1 MGLTTSAGNDHHERI
16 CARGSTHMCVATM
29 PDLTRRQGYP
39 APTSSAAKSRA
50 CHGVDVLQQYLSGKL
65 IVGHTLLHGDAVQC
79 LFIGGGELGAGGA
92 VCADYPG
99 AAISC
104 DEYGHH
110 LPDVV

>member
-1 MGLTTSAGNDHHERI
+1 MGLTTSAGNDHHECI
-16 CARGSTHMCVATM
+16 CARGCTCICVATM
-29 PDLTRRQGYP
+29 PVLTRRQGYP
-39 APTSSAAKSRA
+39 APISLAAKSRA

-65 IVGHTLLHGDAVQC
+65 IVGYTSLHGDAVQC

-99 AAISC
+99 VAISC
-104 DEYGHH
+104 GEHGHH